1 MTEIERIKIAV
12 KTLISLGVE
21 KTQEGI
27 GKLMGYTNKSSF
39 SQVLNGKVPIS
50 KDFIDKLCALD
61 SRISKEWVVN
71 GSGNVFAAEKENNKQ
86 VYNEFQNNKLDLVEE
101 PQENHQKPKK
111 KIGIPLIPIE
121 AMAGYGTGSVQ
132 IMQYDTENFIIPT
145 FKGADYLIG
154 VRGSS
159 MYPKYNSGDIVA
171 CKHLTLGTFFQWNK
185 VYVLDTIQGPL
196 IKRIRKGSDDDHI
209 LIISDNEK
217 YEPFELHIDEI
228 NAIAI
233 VMGVIRL
240 E

>member
-1 MTEIERIKIAV
+1 MTDLQRIKIAV

-21 KTQEGI
+21 KNQEGV
-27 GKLMGYTNKSSF
+27 GKLMGYSNKASF
-39 SQVLNGKVPIS
+39 SHILNGKVPIS
-50 KDFIDKLCALD
+50 KDFIDKLCGLD
-61 SRISKEWVVN
+61 SRISKSWVID
-71 GSGNVFAAEKENNKQ
+71 GIGNVFADETENNKL
-86 VYNEFQNNKLDLVEE
+86 VYNSKL
-101 PQENHQKPKK
+101 ENAKK
-111 KIGIPLIPIE
+111 NIDIPLIPIE

-132 IMQYDTENFIIPT
+132 IMEYETENFMIPT

-171 CKHLTLGTFFQWNK
+171 CKHLQLDTFFQWNK

-196 IKRIRKGSDDDHI
+196 IKRIGKGIDDDHI

-217 YEPFELHIDEI
+217 YAPFQLHISEI

>member
-1 MTEIERIKIAV
+1 MTEIERIKIVV
-12 KTLISLGVE
+12 KTLIGLGVE

-27 GKLMGYTNKSSF
+27 GKLMGYSNKSSF

-50 KDFIDKLCALD
+50 KDFIDKLCNLD
-61 SRISKEWVVN
+61 SRISREWVIN
-71 GSGNVFAAEKENNKQ
+71 GSGNVFATENENNKQ
-86 VYNEFQNNKLDLVEE
+86 VYIQEKETKLDLLKE
-101 PQENHQKPKK
+101 PGSNYNTESKRNE
-111 KIGIPLIPIE
+111 IPLIPIE

-132 IMQYDTENFIIPT
+132 VMEYETENFMIPT

-171 CKHLTLGTFFQWNK
+171 CKHLTLDTFFQWNK